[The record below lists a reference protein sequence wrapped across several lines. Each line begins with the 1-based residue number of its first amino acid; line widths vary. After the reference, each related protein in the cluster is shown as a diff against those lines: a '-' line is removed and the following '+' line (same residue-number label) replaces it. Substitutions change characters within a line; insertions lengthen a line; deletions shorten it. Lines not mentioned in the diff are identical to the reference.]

1 MLRRRAKQ
9 LICAVLDDVTTTATQ
24 RYQVP
29 TGTRTTI
36 TAATVT
42 NPSGAEQTV
51 DISVDLTDSR
61 IVRLIWARAVPVN
74 ASFVLPSLIG
84 QTLETG
90 TTLYADASVSGALHL
105 TISGYEESEA

>member
-1 MLRRRAKQ
+1 MLRRRPKQ
-9 LICAVLDDVTTTATQ
+9 LICAVLDDVTSTATQ
-24 RYQVP
+24 RYLVP

-42 NPSGAEQTV
+42 NPSEAEQSV

-61 IVRLIWARAVPVN
+61 IVRLVWERAVPAK

-84 QTLETG
+84 QTLEAG
-90 TTLYADASVSGALHL
+90 STLYADASASGALHL
-105 TISGYEESEA
+105 VISGYEESEA